1 MGALQALIG
10 AQGAGAAG
18 SALANQQ
25 LGMQQLPQQLE
36 ALAAL
41 RQREQL
47 AMFNQAAGVKGLA
60 GTQLSGLGP
69 AVANG
74 GLHGGAGVSA
84 MLDAAAML
92 SANMVPSPGVGPAA
106 AAGLP
111 GLQGAAAGLQ
121 GLQGAA
127 AGLQGAAAGLQGLQ
141 GLQGAGLQGLQG
153 LQGAGLPGLQ
163 GAAANAPGANLNGD
177 ILKSLMGQ
185 MGHNGQNQLQ

>member
-1 MGALQALIG
+1 MGAAQGLGALQALIG
-10 AQGAGAAG
+10 AQGVGAAG
-18 SALANQQ
+18 SAQANALNQQ
-25 LGMQQLPQQLE
+25 LGKPQLPQQLE

-47 AMFNQAAGVKGLA
+47 AMLNQAAGVKGLA

-84 MLDAAAML
+84 MLDAAVRQEKLNML
-92 SANMVPSPGVGPAA
+92 SANMANMVPSPAVGPAA
-106 AAGLP
+106 ASGLQGLQ

-121 GLQGAA
+121 GLQGPA
-127 AGLQGAAAGLQGLQ
+127 AGLQGAAAGLLW
-141 GLQGAGLQGLQG
+141 
-153 LQGAGLPGLQ
+153 LQ
-163 GAAANAPGANLNGD
+163 GAAANPPGANLNGD

-185 MGHNGQNQLQ
+185 LGHNGQNQPQ

>member
-1 MGALQALIG
+1 M
-10 AQGAGAAG
+10 GAAG
-18 SALANQQ
+18 SAQATALNQ
-25 LGMQQLPQQLE
+25 LGVQQLPQQLE

-47 AMFNQAAGVKGLA
+47 AMLNQAAGVKGLA
-60 GTQLSGLGP
+60 GTQLSGIGP

-84 MLDAAAML
+84 VLDAVMKQETMKLNML
-92 SANMVPSPGVGPAA
+92 SANLANMVPSPGVGPAA

-111 GLQGAAAGLQ
+111 GLQGAAAGLP

-127 AGLQGAAAGLQGLQ
+127 AGLP
-141 GLQGAGLQGLQG
+141 GLQGAA
-153 LQGAGLPGLQ
+153 AGLPGLQ

-185 MGHNGQNQLQ
+185 LGHNNGQNQPQ

>member
-1 MGALQALIG
+1 M
-10 AQGAGAAG
+10 GAAG
-18 SALANQQ
+18 SAQANALNQQ
-25 LGMQQLPQQLE
+25 LGKQQLPQQLE

-47 AMFNQAAGVKGLA
+47 AMLNQAAGVKGLA

-84 MLDAAAML
+84 MLDAAVRQEKLNML
-92 SANMVPSPGVGPAA
+92 SANMANMVPSPAVGPAA
-106 AAGLP
+106 ASGLQGLQ

-127 AGLQGAAAGLQGLQ
+127 AGLLW
-141 GLQGAGLQGLQG
+141 
-153 LQGAGLPGLQ
+153 LQ

-185 MGHNGQNQLQ
+185 LGHNGQNQPQ

>member
-1 MGALQALIG
+1 MGAAQGLGALQALIG

-92 SANMVPSPGVGPAA
+92 LANMVPSPGVGPAA
-106 AAGLP
+106 AAGLQ

-127 AGLQGAAAGLQGLQ
+127 AGLQGAA
-141 GLQGAGLQGLQG
+141 
-153 LQGAGLPGLQ
+153 AGLPGLQ